1 MRTLIL
7 GFTDMEKLREDYVD
21 KVVDAAKMSESKFRH
36 AAICLNHNGHIVATA
51 TNSRKTHPQQAEYA
65 KRVGRPQKVSLHA
78 ELAALI
84 KARED
89 VETVVVCRLNKRGE
103 LRLSKPCPVCRLA
116 LDEAGVDEVWFSTDI
131 GFEKL

>member
-1 MRTLIL
+1 M
-7 GFTDMEKLREDYVD
+7 DQLREDYVD
-21 KVVDAAKMSESKFRH
+21 KVIDAAKLSESKFRH

-65 KRVGRPQKVSLHA
+65 KRVGKPQKVSLHA

-84 KARED
+84 RARED
-89 VETVVVCRLNKRGE
+89 VETLIVCRINKSGD
-103 LRLSKPCPVCRLA
+103 LRNSKPCPVCSLA
-116 LDEAGVDEVWFSTDI
+116 LEEAGVEEVWFSTDK